1 MYILYSCTVLKSV
14 ELPVQDV
21 HQFQSLLDIL
31 MEVKSIPGTKESHKQ
46 GSSEYLESS
55 SVPLG
60 TGLGNP
66 HDTSAAGLADC

>member
-1 MYILYSCTVLKSV
+1 
-14 ELPVQDV
+14 
-21 HQFQSLLDIL
+21 

-60 TGLGNP
+60 TGSGNP